1 VASPLIIDRLAFDA
15 EEERRDLVAG
25 LLREP
30 TAIPPKY
37 FYDEL
42 GCALYGAICRLPEYY
57 PTRTEIALFQSRRQ
71 EIATAIGPGRQFVD
85 LGAGDCCKAKGW
97 LSFLAPTRYIAV
109 DIAAHE
115 IAAALE
121 RLEPDFPGL
130 ELVGVATDF
139 AHALELDGILAE
151 SPALFFYP
159 GSSIGNF
166 TPSQARTFLGRIRRY
181 CAARPGS
188 FLLIGV
194 DGKKDKATLDAAYD
208 DALGVTAAFNLNA
221 LRHLNARFG
230 FDFDVAGFAHVGFY
244 NEPEG
249 RIEMHLES
257 VRQQSVLIDG
267 HERRFRPGER
277 IHTENS
283 YKYAPAEFEA
293 VLADAG
299 FASVRRWDA
308 EGIAYSVFHAA

>member
-1 VASPLIIDRLAFDA
+1 M
-15 EEERRDLVAG
+15 
-25 LLREP
+25 
-30 TAIPPKY
+30 
-37 FYDEL
+37 
-42 GCALYGAICRLPEYY
+42 
-57 PTRTEIALFQSRRQ
+57 
-71 EIATAIGPGRQFVD
+71 
-85 LGAGDCCKAKGW
+85 
-97 LSFLAPTRYIAV
+97 
-109 DIAAHE
+109 
-115 IAAALE
+115 
-121 RLEPDFPGL
+121 
-130 ELVGVATDF
+130 ATDF
-139 AHALELDGILAE
+139 SRALDLDGVLTDG
-151 SPALFFYP
+151 PALFFYP

-166 TPSQARTFLGRIRRY
+166 TPREATAFLARIRRH

-188 FLLIGV
+188 SLLIGV
-194 DGKKDKATLDAAYD
+194 DGKKPKALLDAAYD

-244 NEPEG
+244 NEAEG

-257 VRQQSVLIDG
+257 VRDQVVRIDG
-267 HERRFRPGER
+267 QARRFRPGER

-308 EGIAYSVFHAA
+308 PGVAYSVFHAA

>member
-1 VASPLIIDRLAFDA
+1 MDGPLLINRLAFDA
-15 EEERRDLVAG
+15 DAERRELVAG

-30 TAIPPKY
+30 ARLSPKY

-57 PTRTEIALFQSRRQ
+57 PTRTEVELFQAHRL
-71 EIATAIGPGRQFVD
+71 EIAAAVGPVRQFVD

-97 LSFLAPTRYIAV
+97 LPFLTPSRYIAV
-109 DIAAHE
+109 DIAVHE
-115 IAAALE
+115 IAAALDK
-121 RLEPDFPGL
+121 LAPDFPGL

-139 AHALELDGILAE
+139 SRALDLDGVLTGA
-151 SPALFFYP
+151 PALFFYP

-166 TPSQARTFLGRIRRY
+166 TPAEARVFLARIHRY
-181 CAARPGS
+181 CEARPGS
-188 FLLIGV
+188 SLLIGV
-194 DGKKDKATLDAAYD
+194 DGKKEKSRLDAAYD
-208 DALGVTAAFNLNA
+208 DALGVTAAFNRNA

-230 FDFDVAGFAHVGFY
+230 FDFDVNGFSHVGFY
-244 NEPEG
+244 DETEG

-257 VRQQSVLIDG
+257 VRDQSVLLDG
-267 HERRFRPGER
+267 HERRFRAGER

-283 YKYAPAEFEA
+283 YKYAPADFLA

-299 FASVRRWDA
+299 FRSVRRWDA
-308 EGIAYSVFHAA
+308 QGVAYSVFHAA